1 MKTTLLADPAPL
13 PYRGKR
19 PPRVQGMPEPHPV
32 PEHVRQAC
40 AEAVARLPM
49 KPPGKGAGQ

>member
-1 MKTTLLADPAPL
+1 MGPRCDVQEGEVKTTLLADPAPL

-40 AEAVARLPM
+40 AEALC
-49 KPPGKGAGQ
+49 